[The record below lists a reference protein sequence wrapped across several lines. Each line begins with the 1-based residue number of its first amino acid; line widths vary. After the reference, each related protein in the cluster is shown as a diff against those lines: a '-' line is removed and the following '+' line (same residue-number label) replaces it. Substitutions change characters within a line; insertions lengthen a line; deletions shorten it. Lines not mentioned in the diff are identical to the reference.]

1 MKVIAYFFVIVLL
14 LFIGLCC
21 LTFFAPA
28 STWVVPELEIRV
40 SDLEGRELPNC
51 VISAQGPKGFVKN
64 LTCSMVNSN
73 NFRVDPVKVFRS
85 QGFGNPTFRTRVQVQ
100 CEGYHA
106 FEYDVCVGSSQA
118 FGDSPPRYVLEVS
131 LAKKESSSTSEGE
144 LHWLHPLGGVIDLTG
159 RARTSE
165 RFKSSGF
172 NRKASYHF
180 LVSRAGV
187 AAI

>member
-1 MKVIAYFFVIVLL
+1 MKVIAYFFVIALL
-14 LFIGLCC
+14 LFIGLCG

-40 SDLEGRELPNC
+40 SDLEGGELPNC
-51 VISAQGPKGFVKN
+51 VVTAQGPKGFAKD

-73 NFRVDPVKVFRS
+73 NFRIDPVKVFRS
-85 QGFGNPTFRTRVQVQ
+85 QGFGNPTFRMRVQVQ

-131 LAKKESSSTSEGE
+131 LAKKESSSNSEGK
-144 LHWLHPLGGVIDLTG
+144 LQWLHPWGGAIDLTDCAPVSDRFFPWFIENTEIIVG
-159 RARTSE
+159 RLRLTP
-165 RFKSSGF
+165 
-172 NRKASYHF
+172 
-180 LVSRAGV
+180 VTC
-187 AAI
+187 

>member
-1 MKVIAYFFVIVLL
+1 MKVIVYFFVIALL

-40 SDLEGRELPNC
+40 SDLGGGVLPNC
-51 VISAQGPKGFVKN
+51 VVTAQGPKGFAKE
-64 LTCSMVNSN
+64 LTCSMDNSN
-73 NFRVDPVKVFRS
+73 NFRIAPVKVFRS
-85 QGFGNPTFRTRVQVQ
+85 QGFGNPTFRTRVKVQ
-100 CEGYHA
+100 CEGYQT

-144 LHWLHPLGGVIDLTG
+144 LHWLHPWGAVIDLTDG
-159 RARTSE
+159 ARPSE
-165 RFKSSGF
+165 RFVPLF
-172 NRKASYHF
+172 VNDA
-180 LVSRAGV
+180 
-187 AAI
+187 